1 MPNTTATRSRQS
13 TCDARHSESG
23 PFGKKFIQT
32 PSYIARICAV
42 RKVFE
47 DWKLGDTHKLISHFD
62 DIIQNAGLPLGG
74 DDLRPFFLKEDE
86 DENAPSKLQEEI
98 AVIEDQI
105 KHFVVM
111 IKEGEEQLAN
121 WN

>member
-1 MPNTTATRSRQS
+1 MPA
-13 TCDARHSESG
+13 
-23 PFGKKFIQT
+23 IQNLGLLERNSSKHLRT
-32 PSYIARICAV
+32 SQEFAKAAV

-105 KHFVVM
+105 KHC
-111 IKEGEEQLAN
+111 GDD
-121 WN
+121 